1 MNSELV
7 KWLIHQPALVVAA
20 FCMGAIL
27 EKAHP
32 DLLCAENLV
41 MVLATVAGIGGGAMS
56 WAQAD
61 PLAKPEGTDGTKGT
75 NGGGKQP

>member
-20 FCMGAIL
+20 FCLGAIL

-32 DLLCAENLV
+32 DLLCADNLV

-61 PLAKPEGTDGTKGT
+61 PLGGTPPPNPQRGDKA
-75 NGGGKQP
+75 